1 MKLDLH
7 GVKHED
13 VQREIDKFI
22 WGAMEKDVSQ
32 IEIVTGNS
40 DIMKMVV
47 TKCVKDYGLVCNEG
61 LMNNGYLLID
71 LH

>member
-13 VQREIDKFI
+13 VQREVDKFI
-22 WGAMEKDVSQ
+22 WEAMEKDVSQ

-40 DIMKMVV
+40 DPMKMVV
-47 TKCVKDYGLVCNEG
+47 TKCVKDYGLICNEG

-71 LH
+71 LY